1 MKFSKPEKAYNV
13 KGVRL
18 KNGIYFV
25 IQNYEDFDD
34 IYKMLLSMS
43 LKKLSMATLFEG
55 HPFSQEHL
63 VFNLMKLY
71 VDIEFTGSHTQFY
84 DKFNIRHNIAKLL
97 EYLWQVP
104 SHRNAWIKVAQTH
117 QKGVYLNFLN
127 FLINDSIFLLDESL
141 NKIPELKTLEAEMEN
156 SVEWEQQPP
165 QERQER
171 TRLFQQHQNVC
182 FQTLVFHDISG
193 NPFGKQYCVVNL
205 NSN

>member
-1 MKFSKPEKAYNV
+1 MS

-18 KNGIYFV
+18 KNCIYFV
-25 IQNYEDFDD
+25 IQNYEYFDD

-43 LKKLSMATLFEG
+43 LRNLSMATLFEG
-55 HPFSQEHL
+55 HPFAQEHL

-84 DKFNIRHNIAKLL
+84 DKFNIHHNIAKLL

-104 SHRNAWIKVAQTH
+104 SHRNAWIKVSQTH

-156 SVEWEQQPP
+156 SVEWGQQPP

-171 TRLFQQHQNVC
+171 SRLFQ
-182 FQTLVFHDISG
+182 
-193 NPFGKQYCVVNL
+193 
-205 NSN
+205 